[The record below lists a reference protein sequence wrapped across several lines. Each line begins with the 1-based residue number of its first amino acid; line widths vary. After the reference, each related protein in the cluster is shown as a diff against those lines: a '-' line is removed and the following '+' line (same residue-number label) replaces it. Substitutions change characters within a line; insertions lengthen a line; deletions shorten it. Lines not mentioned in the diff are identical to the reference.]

1 MTNIVLKLN
10 DNGEI
15 ALSDG
20 ALAFPSLE
28 NIKHYTIEGDVD
40 TTNYDGVHA
49 LANGLNVAEAAN
61 RIVNEIQDIREYAA
75 ENDLLEQVENRLDD
89 VENQSK
95 QVPAMVREIFSN
107 DTNDEVEVSPLAMS
121 YLQNN
126 DLAKN
131 VLTVNLTT
139 GVYKGNT
146 PNEES
151 VEVVN
156 EIINEIFN
164 DLFDIRNEL
173 GMFDDDEEY
182 WDDEYGDW
190 DNEDDYDEWNDDDWY
205 DGELSFDDEEEY
217 DEDEDI
223 EDAESENAP
232 EFSFSIFSTRNDE
245 EDVESEEK
253 ERSAERTVES
263 LLANYLRELFNG
275 NQR

>member
-15 ALSDG
+15 TFSDG
-20 ALAFPSLE
+20 ALAFPSLAD
-28 NIKHYTIEGDVD
+28 IKHYTIEGDVD

-49 LANGLNVAEAAN
+49 LARGINVAEAAN

-107 DTNDEVEVSPLAMS
+107 DTDDEVEVSPLAMS
-121 YLQNN
+121 YIKNN
-126 DLAKN
+126 TLAKE

-139 GVYKGNT
+139 GIYKGNT

-156 EIINEIFN
+156 EIINDIFN

-173 GMFDDDEEY
+173 GMFEDDEEY
-182 WDDEYGDW
+182 WDDEYDDW
-190 DNEDDYDEWNDDDWY
+190 DEYDYDEWNDDDWY

-217 DEDEDI
+217 EDEDV
-223 EDAESENAP
+223 EDAESNNAP

-245 EDVESEEK
+245 EDAESEEK
-253 ERSAERTVES
+253 EHSSERTVES